1 MNFPDRIFT
10 EREIEQARKL
20 IGAGYKHEIEIEG
33 SPEFKEKVK
42 KALRLI
48 EEAGYYDFFRTYIK
62 KIKEIDGFTQLR
74 EYEACIWA
82 NKYAVE
88 NPVDAASLFIQ
99 KAYCMRE
106 YLDGKPYYGG
116 EVEKRSIDQRIEFL
130 RKLKEK
136 TRNEQV
142 KNECE
147 ALLNRWNESVFL

>member
-1 MNFPDRIFT
+1 MDFPNRIFT
-10 EREIEQARKL
+10 EREIEEARKL
-20 IGAGYKHEIEIEG
+20 LNAGYKHEIEIEG
-33 SPEFKEKVK
+33 GSEFKEKVK
-42 KALRLI
+42 IALRLI

-130 RKLKEK
+130 RKLREK
-136 TRNEQV
+136 TQSEHV

-147 ALLNRWNESVFL
+147 ALLSRWYESVFL